1 MPEPHRPLPS
11 AQCPVSTFLLDI
23 SGTVV
28 RSGGF
33 EAVFH
38 RVYRELLNVD
48 VPAEEIRVNTGR
60 KKAELFAEVLRAH
73 APDRAGEPGLIDRM
87 TAAFDAFMLEAIER
101 DPPPVLDG
109 VRAAMGILASKNI
122 TVGYVTGF
130 ARAPA
135 LRLLD
140 VSNLAYAVLVG
151 SDEVERGRP
160 APDLIHE
167 AMRRLGL
174 TDASTIAYAG
184 DTPVDI
190 QSGLNARCGAVYG
203 LTCGAHD
210 RAELESTARGTA
222 AKVVASL
229 LDAVHDATL

>member
-1 MPEPHRPLPS
+1 MI
-11 AQCPVSTFLLDI
+11 STFLLDI

-38 RVYRELLNVD
+38 RVYRELLNVE
-48 VPAEEIRVNTGR
+48 VSAEEVRVNTGR
-60 KKAELFAEVLRAH
+60 KKAQLFEEVVRAQ
-73 APDRAGEPGLIDRM
+73 APDRTGEPGLIDRM

-101 DPPPVLDG
+101 VPPPVLDG
-109 VRAAMGILASKNI
+109 VREAMEVLAAKHI

-130 ARAPA
+130 ARQPA
-135 LRLLD
+135 LRLLE
-140 VSNLAYAVLVG
+140 VSKLEHAVLVG
-151 SDEVERGRP
+151 SDEVASGRP
-160 APDLIHE
+160 APDLIYE
-167 AMRRLGL
+167 AMRRLGI
-174 TDASTIAYAG
+174 TDPSTIAYAG

-210 RAELESTARGTA
+210 RAELESTASGTP
-222 AKVVASL
+222 AKVADSL
-229 LDAVHDATL
+229 LEAVRQAIH

>member
-1 MPEPHRPLPS
+1 MMT
-11 AQCPVSTFLLDI
+11 TFLLDI

-38 RVYRELLNVD
+38 RVYCELLNVEVGAD
-48 VPAEEIRVNTGR
+48 EIRVNTGR
-60 KKAELFAEVLRAH
+60 KKAHLFAEVLDAH
-73 APDRAGEPGLIDRM
+73 APDRVDEPGLIDRM
-87 TAAFDAFMLEAIER
+87 TDAFDAFMLQAIKQH
-101 DPPPVLDG
+101 PPPVLDG
-109 VRAAMGILASKNI
+109 VREAMELLASKDI

-130 ARAPA
+130 ARQPA
-135 LRLLD
+135 ERLLE
-140 VSNLAYAVLVG
+140 VSKLDSAVLVG
-151 SDEVERGRP
+151 SDEVEHGRP

-174 TDASTIAYAG
+174 ADPSALAYAG

-190 QSGLNARCGAVYG
+190 QSGLAAGCGRVFG

-210 RAELESTARGTA
+210 RAELESAARGTPA
-222 AKVVASL
+222 TVLDSL
-229 LDAVHDATL
+229 LEAVHDATA

>member
-1 MPEPHRPLPS
+1 VIE
-11 AQCPVSTFLLDI
+11 TFLLDI

-38 RVYRELLNVD
+38 RVYCELLNVE

-60 KKAELFAEVLRAH
+60 KKAQLFAEVLRAH
-73 APDRAGEPGLIDRM
+73 APGRAGEPGLIDRM

-101 DPPPVLDG
+101 RPPPVLDG
-109 VRAAMGILASKNI
+109 VREAMEILASNTI

-130 ARAPA
+130 ARQPA
-135 LRLLD
+135 QRLLEASKLD
-140 VSNLAYAVLVG
+140 SAVLVG
-151 SDEVERGRP
+151 SDEVANGRP

-167 AMRRLGL
+167 AMRRLEL
-174 TDASTIAYAG
+174 TDPSTIAYAG

-210 RAELESTARGTA
+210 RAELEAAASGTPAR
-222 AKVVASL
+222 VADSL
-229 LDAVHDATL
+229 LEAVGGVFGRGSGVRM

>member
-1 MPEPHRPLPS
+1 MDDR
-11 AQCPVSTFLLDI
+11 VINTFLLDI

-38 RVYRELLNVD
+38 RVYRELLGVQ
-48 VPAEEIRVNTGR
+48 VLAEEVRVNTGR
-60 KKAELFAEVLRAH
+60 KKSQLFQEVVGEH
-73 APDRAGEPGLIDRM
+73 APDRVGEPGLIERM
-87 TAAFDAFMLEAIER
+87 TDAFDAFMLEAIER
-101 DPPPVLDG
+101 SPPPVLDG
-109 VRAAMGILASKNI
+109 VREAMAILASRNI

-140 VSNLAYAVLVG
+140 ASEIDYAVLVG

-167 AMRRLGL
+167 AMRRLGA
-174 TDASTIAYAG
+174 TDPASIAYAG

-190 QSGLNARCGAVYG
+190 ASGVAAGCGAVYG

-210 RAELESTARGTA
+210 RAELEAATGGTRAR
-222 AKVVASL
+222 VADSL
-229 LDAVHDATL
+229 LEAVRQTLA

>member
-1 MPEPHRPLPS
+1 MI
-11 AQCPVSTFLLDI
+11 STFLLDI

-38 RVYRELLNVD
+38 RVYCELLNVE
-48 VPAEEIRVNTGR
+48 VPAEEIRVSTGR
-60 KKAELFAEVLRAH
+60 KKAQLFAEVVGAH
-73 APDRAGEPGLIDRM
+73 APDRASEPGLIDRM

-101 DPPPVLDG
+101 RPPPVLDG
-109 VRAAMGILASKNI
+109 VREAMGILDEQNI

-130 ARAPA
+130 ARQPA
-135 LRLLD
+135 LRLLE
-140 VSNLAYAVLVG
+140 VSGLRYAVLVG
-151 SDEVERGRP
+151 SDEVASGRP

-167 AMRRLGL
+167 AMRRLEI
-174 TDASTIAYAG
+174 TDPSAIAYAG

-210 RAELESTARGTA
+210 RAELEATASGTP
-222 AKVVASL
+222 AKVVDSL
-229 LDAVHDATL
+229 LEAVHDAT

>member
-1 MPEPHRPLPS
+1 MI
-11 AQCPVSTFLLDI
+11 STFLLDI

-28 RSGGF
+28 RSGNF

-38 RVYRELLNVD
+38 RVYCELLNVE
-48 VPAEEIRVNTGR
+48 VPAEEIRTSTGR
-60 KKAELFAEVLRAH
+60 KKAHLFAEVLRAH
-73 APDRAGEPGLIDRM
+73 ALHRVNEPGLIERM
-87 TAAFDAFMLEAIER
+87 TDAFDAFMLEAIEQA
-101 DPPPVLDG
+101 PPPLLDDAHNAMELLDG
-109 VRAAMGILASKNI
+109 RGT

-130 ARAPA
+130 AREPA
-135 LRLLD
+135 RRLLE
-140 VSNLAYAVLVG
+140 VSNLDAAVLVG

-174 TDASTIAYAG
+174 TDPSTVAYAG

-190 QSGLNARCGAVYG
+190 LSGLAANCGRVYG

-210 RAELESTARGTA
+210 RAELNEVAQGTPARIEDSLMA
-222 AKVVASL
+222 AVKDISRNERS
-229 LDAVHDATL
+229 

>member
-1 MPEPHRPLPS
+1 MI
-11 AQCPVSTFLLDI
+11 STFLLDI

-38 RVYRELLNVD
+38 RVYCELLNVE
-48 VPAEEIRVNTGR
+48 VPAEEIRTSTGR
-60 KKAELFAEVLRAH
+60 KKAHLFAEVLRAH
-73 APDRAGEPGLIDRM
+73 APHRVDEPGLIDRM
-87 TAAFDAFMLEAIER
+87 VETFDAFMLQTIKQH
-101 DPPPVLDG
+101 PPPVLDG
-109 VRAAMGILASKNI
+109 VREAMEALASKNI

-130 ARAPA
+130 ARKPA
-135 LRLLD
+135 ERLLE
-140 VSNLAYAVLVG
+140 VSDLDYAVLVG
-151 SDEVERGRP
+151 SDEVEHGRP

-174 TDASTIAYAG
+174 TDPSTVAYAG

-190 QSGLNARCGAVYG
+190 LSGLAANCGRVYG

-210 RAELESTARGTA
+210 RAELDEVAQRTPARIEDSLMTAVQDIFR
-222 AKVVASL
+222 SERS
-229 LDAVHDATL
+229 

>member
-1 MPEPHRPLPS
+1 MI
-11 AQCPVSTFLLDI
+11 ATFLLDI

-38 RVYRELLNVD
+38 RVYRELLGVE
-48 VPAEEIRVNTGR
+48 VPAEEVRINTGR
-60 KKAELFAEVLRAH
+60 KKSQLFEEVVRAH
-73 APDRAGEPGLIDRM
+73 APDRAGEPGLIERM
-87 TAAFDAFMLEAIER
+87 TDAFDAFMLEAIEH

-109 VRAAMGILASKNI
+109 VREAMALLSSANI

-130 ARAPA
+130 AREPA

-140 VSNLAYAVLVG
+140 VSELDAAVLVG
-151 SDEVERGRP
+151 SDEVARGRP

-167 AMRRLGL
+167 AMRRLGKA
-174 TDASTIAYAG
+174 DPATIAYAG

-190 QSGLNARCGAVYG
+190 LSGVAAGCGAVCG
-203 LTCGAHD
+203 LACGAHD
-210 RAELESTARGTA
+210 RAELEAAADGTRAR
-222 AKVVASL
+222 VVDSL
-229 LDAVHDATL
+229 LEAVRETLA

>member
-1 MPEPHRPLPS
+1 MGNR
-11 AQCPVSTFLLDI
+11 VINTFLLDI

-38 RVYRELLNVD
+38 RVYCELLNVEVGAD
-48 VPAEEIRVNTGR
+48 EIRVNTGR
-60 KKAELFAEVLRAH
+60 KKAHLFAEVLQAH
-73 APDRAGEPGLIDRM
+73 APDRVDEHGLIDRM
-87 TAAFDAFMLEAIER
+87 TDAFDAFMLQAIR
-101 DPPPVLDG
+101 QHPPPVLDG
-109 VRAAMGILASKNI
+109 VREAMELLASKHI

-130 ARAPA
+130 ARKPA
-135 LRLLD
+135 ERLLE
-140 VSNLAYAVLVG
+140 VSKLDSAVLVG
-151 SDEVERGRP
+151 SDEVEHGRP

-174 TDASTIAYAG
+174 TDPSTVAYAG

-190 QSGLNARCGAVYG
+190 LSGLAAKCGRVYG

-210 RAELESTARGTA
+210 RAELDEVAQGTPARIENSLIA
-222 AKVVASL
+222 AVKDISRSERP
-229 LDAVHDATL
+229 